1 MEEEDISKEENPK
14 EENPEVPPE
23 VSEEPETPEEPD
35 IPEESSVPMG
45 DSILRSVKKLLAIPD
60 VDTSFDLDISIHINT
75 VFMTLNQLGVG
86 PNLSFSI
93 ADANATWSDFFDDR
107 IDLNGVKTYIY
118 LKVRILFDPP
128 TSSAV
133 LDAYNKE
140 IAELE
145 WRLNLNAE
153 SEESEEGKNE

>member
-1 MEEEDISKEENPK
+1 MEEDISKEEL
-14 EENPEVPPE
+14 PEDPTP
-23 VSEEPETPEEPD
+23 SEEPEEFEKPTTP
-35 IPEESSVPMG
+35 MK
-45 DSILRSVKKLLAIPD
+45 DSILSSIKKLLGIPD
-60 VDTSFDLDISIHINT
+60 TDTSFDLDISIHINT

-86 PNLSFSI
+86 PELSFSI
-93 ADANATWSDFFDDR
+93 ADANATWDEFFDNR

-118 LKVRILFDPP
+118 LRVRILFDPP
-128 TSSAV
+128 ASSAV

-153 SEESEEGKNE
+153 TKVDSEEEENE

>member
-1 MEEEDISKEENPK
+1 MEEDISKEETLEDPT
-14 EENPEVPPE
+14 P
-23 VSEEPETPEEPD
+23 PEEPKE
-35 IPEESSVPMG
+35 PTTPMK
-45 DSILRSVKKLLAIPD
+45 DSILSSIKKLLGIPD
-60 VDTSFDLDISIHINT
+60 TDTSFDLDISIHINT

-86 PNLSFSI
+86 PKLSFSI
-93 ADANATWSDFFDDR
+93 TDANVTWDEFFDNR
-107 IDLNGVKTYIY
+107 IDLNGVKTYVY
-118 LKVRILFDPP
+118 LKVRMLFDPP

-153 SEESEEGKNE
+153 TKVDSEEEENE